1 MMKKRMLGV
10 IVMMLV
16 GIFALSGCK
25 KEAGKPVD
33 NAVSED
39 TTDDSEDTDQTE
51 DVGKFKFGFS
61 VIDMQNP
68 YFITLEEA
76 AQQVVDKEE
85 CTMIVKDPGSNADTQ
100 AEQIQEMIDEGI
112 DAIFLCPVDWEKIT
126 PSLQA
131 LQEVGVKIINVDSE
145 VKDTDYIDAYIGSNN
160 AEAGKLCGNDM
171 IERCPDGG
179 NVAIL
184 EATAQ
189 NSINERITGFEQA
202 IAKAE
207 KGFEVIAREDTNGT
221 FDSALEAAKKIL
233 NEQSDITAIMCGND
247 QIAVAAKT
255 ALNLV
260 GNDQTIVYSVDG
272 SPDIKKEL
280 KKADN
285 QIAGTVAQSPI
296 NMGKT
301 AVTTALAVLEDKEFE
316 KETYMDVFMI
326 NKENV
331 EMYGADGWQ

>member
-1 MMKKRMLGV
+1 MVKKRMLGV
-10 IVMMLV
+10 IAMMLV
-16 GIFALSGCK
+16 CIFALSGCK

-39 TTDDSEDTDQTE
+39 TTDDSDDTDQTE
-51 DVGKFKFGFS
+51 DAGKFKFGFS
-61 VIDMQNP
+61 MIDMQNP

-76 AQQVVDKEE
+76 TQEMIDKEE

-112 DAIFLCPVDWEKIT
+112 NAIFLCPVDWEKIT

-131 LQEVGVKIINVDSE
+131 LQDAGVKIINVDSE

-160 AEAGKLCGNDM
+160 TEAGKLCGNDL
-171 IERCPDGG
+171 IEKCPDGG

-184 EATAQ
+184 EATTQ
-189 NSINERITGFEQA
+189 NSVNDRITGFEQA

-207 KGFEVIAREDTNGT
+207 KGFEVVAREDTNGT

-233 NEQSDITAIMCGND
+233 NENTDITAIMCGND

-255 ALNLV
+255 ALNLA

-280 KKADN
+280 KKSDS

-296 NMGKT
+296 NIGKT
-301 AVTTALAVLEDKEFE
+301 AVSTALAVLEDKEFE
-316 KETYMDVFMI
+316 KETYTDVFMI

>member
-10 IVMMLV
+10 IAVLLV
-16 GIFALSGCK
+16 CIFALSACK

-39 TTDDSEDTDQTE
+39 TTDDSEDTDQT
-51 DVGKFKFGFS
+51 DDAGKYKFGFS

-76 AQQVVDKEE
+76 VQQVVDKEE
-85 CTMIVKDPGSNADTQ
+85 CTMVVKDPSSDADTQ

-112 DAIFLCPVDWEKIT
+112 NAIFLCPVDWEKIT

-131 LQEVGVKIINVDSE
+131 LQEAGVKIINIDSH
-145 VKDTDYIDAYIGSNN
+145 YIDAYVGSNN
-160 AEAGKLCGNDM
+160 SEAGKLCGNDL
-171 IERCPDGG
+171 IEKYPDGG
-179 NVAIL
+179 TVAIL
-184 EATAQ
+184 EATKQ
-189 NSINERITGFEQA
+189 NSVNDRITGFEQT

-207 KGFEVIAREDTNGT
+207 KGFEVVAREDTNGT

-233 NEQSDITAIMCGND
+233 NEQPA
-247 QIAVAAKT
+247 
-255 ALNLV
+255 
-260 GNDQTIVYSVDG
+260 DG
-272 SPDIKKEL
+272 
-280 KKADN
+280 
-285 QIAGTVAQSPI
+285 QIAGTVAQSPVNI
-296 NMGKT
+296 GKK
-301 AVTTALAVLEDKEFE
+301 AVDIALDILEGKDFE
-316 KETYMDVFMI
+316 KETSVDVFMI

>member
-10 IVMMLV
+10 IAVLLV
-16 GIFALSGCK
+16 CIFALSACK

-39 TTDDSEDTDQTE
+39 TTDDSEDTDQT
-51 DVGKFKFGFS
+51 DDAGKYKFGFS

-68 YFITLEEA
+68 S
-76 AQQVVDKEE
+76 
-85 CTMIVKDPGSNADTQ
+85 SNADTQ

-112 DAIFLCPVDWEKIT
+112 NAIFLCPVDWEKIT

-131 LQEVGVKIINVDSE
+131 LQEAGVKIINIDSQ
-145 VKDTDYIDAYIGSNN
+145 VKDTDYIDAYVGSNN
-160 AEAGKLCGNDM
+160 SEAGKLCGNDL
-171 IERCPDGG
+171 IEKYPDGG
-179 NVAIL
+179 TVAIL
-184 EATAQ
+184 EATKQ
-189 NSINERITGFEQA
+189 NSVNDRITGFEQT

-207 KGFEVIAREDTNGT
+207 KGFEVVAREDTNGT

-233 NEQSDITAIMCGND
+233 NEQPDITAIMCGND
-247 QIAVAAKT
+247 QMAVAAKT
-255 ALNLV
+255 ALNLA
-260 GNDQTIVYSVDG
+260 GNDQTVVYSIDG

-280 KKADN
+280 KKADG
-285 QIAGTVAQSPI
+285 QIAGTVAQSPVNI
-296 NMGKT
+296 GKK
-301 AVTTALAVLEDKEFE
+301 AVDIALDILEGKDFE
-316 KETYMDVFMI
+316 KETSVDVFMI

>member
-10 IVMMLV
+10 IAVLLV
-16 GIFALSGCK
+16 CIFALSACK

-39 TTDDSEDTDQTE
+39 TTDDSEDTDQT
-51 DVGKFKFGFS
+51 DDAGKYKFGFS

-76 AQQVVDKEE
+76 VQQVVDKEE
-85 CTMIVKDPGSNADTQ
+85 CTMVVKDPSSDADTQ

-112 DAIFLCPVDWEKIT
+112 NAIFLCPVDWEKIT

-131 LQEVGVKIINVDSE
+131 LQEAGVKIINIDSQ
-145 VKDTDYIDAYIGSNN
+145 VKDTDYIDAYVGSNN
-160 AEAGKLCGNDM
+160 SEAGKLCGNDL
-171 IERCPDGG
+171 IEKYPDGG
-179 NVAIL
+179 TVAIL
-184 EATAQ
+184 EATKQ
-189 NSINERITGFEQA
+189 NSINDRITGFEQT

-207 KGFEVIAREDTNGT
+207 KGFEVVAREDTNGT

-233 NEQSDITAIMCGND
+233 NEQPDITAIML
-247 QIAVAAKT
+247 KE
-255 ALNLV
+255 L
-260 GNDQTIVYSVDG
+260 
-272 SPDIKKEL
+272 IKKEL
-280 KKADN
+280 KKADG
-285 QIAGTVAQSPI
+285 QIAGTVAQSPVNI
-296 NMGKT
+296 GKK
-301 AVTTALAVLEDKEFE
+301 AVDIALDILEGKDFE
-316 KETYMDVFMI
+316 KETSVDVFMI

>member
-1 MMKKRMLGV
+1 MVKKRMLGV
-10 IVMMLV
+10 IAMMLV
-16 GIFALSGCK
+16 CIFALSGCK

-39 TTDDSEDTDQTE
+39 TTDDSDDTDQTE
-51 DVGKFKFGFS
+51 DAGKFKFGFS
-61 VIDMQNP
+61 MIDMQNP

-76 AQQVVDKEE
+76 TKEMIDKEE

-112 DAIFLCPVDWEKIT
+112 NAIFLCPVDWEKIT

-131 LQEVGVKIINVDSE
+131 LQDAGVKIINVDSE

-160 AEAGKLCGNDM
+160 TEAGKLCGNDL
-171 IERCPDGG
+171 IEKCPDGG

-184 EATAQ
+184 EATTQ
-189 NSINERITGFEQA
+189 NSVNDRITGFEQA

-207 KGFEVIAREDTNGT
+207 KGFEVVAREDTNGT

-233 NEQSDITAIMCGND
+233 NENTDITAIMCGND

-255 ALNLV
+255 ALNLA

-280 KKADN
+280 KKSDS

-296 NMGKT
+296 NIGKT
-301 AVTTALAVLEDKEFE
+301 AVSTALAVLEDKEFE
-316 KETYMDVFMI
+316 KETYTDVFMI

>member
-1 MMKKRMLGV
+1 MVKKRMLGV
-10 IVMMLV
+10 IAMMLV
-16 GIFALSGCK
+16 CIFALSGCK

-39 TTDDSEDTDQTE
+39 TTDDSDDTDQTE
-51 DVGKFKFGFS
+51 DAGKFKFGFS
-61 VIDMQNP
+61 MIDMQNP

-76 AQQVVDKEE
+76 TQEMIDKEE

-112 DAIFLCPVDWEKIT
+112 NAIFLCPVDWEKIT

-131 LQEVGVKIINVDSE
+131 LQDAGVKIINVDSE

-160 AEAGKLCGNDM
+160 TEAGKLCGNDL
-171 IERCPDGG
+171 IEKCPDGG

-184 EATAQ
+184 EATTQ
-189 NSINERITGFEQA
+189 NSVNDRITGFEQA

-207 KGFEVIAREDTNGT
+207 KGFEVVAREDTNGT

-233 NEQSDITAIMCGND
+233 NENTDIAAIMCGND

-255 ALNLV
+255 ALNLA

-280 KKADN
+280 KKSDS

-296 NMGKT
+296 NIGKI
-301 AVTTALAVLEDKEFE
+301 AVSTALAVLEDKEFE
-316 KETYMDVFMI
+316 KETYTDVFMI

>member
-1 MMKKRMLGV
+1 
-10 IVMMLV
+10 MMLV

-131 LQEVGVKIINVDSE
+131 LQEAGVKIINVDSE

-160 AEAGKLCGNDM
+160 AEAGKLC
-171 IERCPDGG
+171 
-179 NVAIL
+179 
-184 EATAQ
+184 
-189 NSINERITGFEQA
+189 
-202 IAKAE
+202 
-207 KGFEVIAREDTNGT
+207 
-221 FDSALEAAKKIL
+221 
-233 NEQSDITAIMCGND
+233 
-247 QIAVAAKT
+247 
-255 ALNLV
+255 
-260 GNDQTIVYSVDG
+260 
-272 SPDIKKEL
+272 
-280 KKADN
+280 
-285 QIAGTVAQSPI
+285 
-296 NMGKT
+296 
-301 AVTTALAVLEDKEFE
+301 
-316 KETYMDVFMI
+316 
-326 NKENV
+326 
-331 EMYGADGWQ
+331 

>member
-131 LQEVGVKIINVDSE
+131 LQEAGVKIINVDSE

-171 IERCPDGG
+171 IERCPVAG